1 MLKLNYKEAMGLK
14 SLCDGVGTA
23 PDEINFYLTN
33 NQVMRK
39 IWTFFALLLFLAS
52 SANAQAPGP
61 FYRQFA
67 FNPYLFNAG
76 YVGINNSIEASM
88 AYRQQWSNFK
98 DSPVT
103 AGVSLQL
110 PASDRVA
117 IGFNMFTDRQV
128 MVNNSNFIAT
138 FGYVV
143 PIAKNQSL
151 RFGLSGGV
159 GMNKLDLNAEE
170 MGSHDHVIS
179 RSADASYYVD
189 GNFGVVY
196 TRDGLRLGFAL
207 TDIFKSNAF
216 NAETF
221 NKFQMSNLRNRLF
234 SASYKF
240 NVGVMQ
246 NFALEPYALY
256 RQTTDGAQDYFEV
269 ATIAYYK
276 QNFWTGVS
284 YNQNKGIALI
294 LGANVKEKFRF
305 SYSYDFPSFNSA
317 MKSASSH
324 EIHFG
329 IRIAGKKAKAY
340 VKAQE
345 ARELANEQKKTEA
358 VDKDAVVLE
367 DANQPFTNEIPGN
380 QVEAKPGSVN
390 GVATN
395 TNTGAAESVTTPAT
409 NNGSKATKN
418 TSPKLRESFAMSKG
432 QHYVVVG
439 AFKMMSGSMRYVR
452 YIKAKGYSA
461 SVALNPKK
469 GLYYVYISSSSD
481 ASEARQARND
491 YRRKNLFKEA
501 WVFTME

>member
-1 MLKLNYKEAMGLK
+1 MRLKKLYE
-14 SLCDGVGTA
+14 GVDVA
-23 PDEINFYLTN
+23 PTGINFYLTN
-33 NQVMRK
+33 NQIMRK
-39 IWTFFALLLFLAS
+39 IWTLFALLAFSAS
-52 SANAQAPGP
+52 FVQAQAPGP
-61 FYRQFA
+61 FYRQYA

-76 YVGINNSIEASM
+76 YVGINNTIEASM

-117 IGFNMFTDRQV
+117 IGFNMFTDKQV
-128 MVNNSNFIAT
+128 MVHNSNFIAT

-159 GMNKLDLNAEE
+159 GVNKLDLTAEE
-170 MGSHDHVIS
+170 MGSNDHVIA
-179 RSADASYYVD
+179 RSAGASYYVD
-189 GNFGVVY
+189 GNFGMVY

-246 NFALEPYALY
+246 NIALEPYALY

-276 QNFWTGVS
+276 QNIWTGVS

-317 MKSASSH
+317 MKSGSSH

-345 ARELANEQKKTEA
+345 ARELANEQKKA
-358 VDKDAVVLE
+358 QSVDNDAVVLE
-367 DANQPFTNEIPGN
+367 DANQPVTNDIAAIHEENKANSGN
-380 QVEAKPGSVN
+380 DAVN
-390 GVATN
+390 K
-395 TNTGAAESVTTPAT
+395 NTGATEAVKTPA
-409 NNGSKATKN
+409 NSTK
-418 TSPKLRESFAMSKG
+418 TASPKMRESFAMSKG
-432 QHYVVVG
+432 QNYVVVG
-439 AFKMMSGSMRYVR
+439 AFKMMSGSMRYVK
-452 YIKAKGYSA
+452 YLKAKGYSA

-469 GLYYVYISSSSD
+469 NLYYVYISSSSD
-481 ASEARQARND
+481 ASEARKARNE

-501 WVFTME
+501 WVFTMD